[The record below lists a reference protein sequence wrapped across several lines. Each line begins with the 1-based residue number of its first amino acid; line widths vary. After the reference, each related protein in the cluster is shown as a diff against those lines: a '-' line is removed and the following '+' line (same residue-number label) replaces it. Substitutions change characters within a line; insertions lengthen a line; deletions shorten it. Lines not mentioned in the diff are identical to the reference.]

1 MYTHWIS
8 PLKEQL
14 ADVQKELRS
23 ILTITASNSLN
34 YSGHAKSGDVGCIS
48 SAQTVNAPGPPPIS
62 TVDDDVANDDN
73 IMTKES
79 NNGIMN
85 I

>member
-1 MYTHWIS
+1 MYSHWIS

-34 YSGHAKSGDVGCIS
+34 YSSHAKSVDVGCIS
-48 SAQTVNAPGPPPIS
+48 SVQTVNAPGPPPIS
-62 TVDDDVANDDN
+62 TVDDNVVNNDN